1 VKKFVFRL
9 ETLLQHRQSL
19 EERERT
25 KFSRVRGELLAEQA
39 NLQQLQTKHQET
51 RSDLAS
57 KKTGDCD
64 GGEIDLCY
72 RFLNRLDR
80 EIVQSTRRLV
90 QLQMQV
96 EKQKQSMIEASRDR
110 KMIENLREKREKEFQ
125 VALEQGE
132 RKAVDE
138 IVVTRF
144 GFRQ

>member
-1 VKKFVFRL
+1 VKKFIFRL
-9 ETLLQHRQSL
+9 ETLRLHRRNL

-25 KFSRVRGELLAEQA
+25 RFSMVRGELLAEQA
-39 NLQQLQTKHQET
+39 NLQKLQTKHQET

-57 KKTGDCD
+57 NKAGDCNA
-64 GGEIDLCY
+64 GEIDLCC

-80 EIVQSTRRLV
+80 EIANSTRRLA
-90 QLQMQV
+90 QLELQV

-110 KMIENLREKREKEFQ
+110 KMIENLREKREKEFE
-125 VALEQGE
+125 VALERGE

-138 IVVTRF
+138 MVVTRF